1 MIDDDGVLVLEGSG
15 GSLWEGGLCGGK
27 GGGRNGQSR
36 RASRRRA
43 MDDAP
48 GSKHGAQ
55 LNSKSS

>member
-27 GGGRNGQSR
+27 GGGRNGQSG
-36 RASRRRA
+36 RAWRRRA
-43 MDDAP
+43 MGDAP

>member
-36 RASRRRA
+36 RTSRRRA
-43 MDDAP
+43 MDAP
-48 GSKHGAQ
+48 VPKHGAQ